1 MDTNQEW
8 HTDASGRKYRLKEE
22 RIGRRVYMVREYEK
36 LYSRT
41 DGRFTE
47 TQVKELKESEKK
59 EG

>member
-1 MDTNQEW
+1 MNEEPEW
-8 HTDASGRKYRLKEE
+8 RTDQSGRKYRMIREH
-22 RIGRRVYMVREYEK
+22 GRLVKEYEP
-36 LYSRT
+36 LYTRT